1 VIVYLDTSAVVK
13 LYATESG
20 TNAIRQAVAA
30 ADDAVTSLI
39 AYAETRAAFAKK
51 YRMGEIAAH
60 ELDRIKR
67 EFDLDWQHFNQL
79 PVEREIVRL
88 AGDLAERFRLKGY
101 DAVHLAT
108 ADRLYREVRSRLLFA
123 CFDSALNAAAST
135 LGLRLLA
142 S

>member
-1 VIVYLDTSAVVK
+1 MILYLDTSAVVK

-30 ADDAVTSLI
+30 ADDAATSLI

-51 YRMGEIAAH
+51 YRMGEIEGH
-60 ELDRIKR
+60 ELDRIKH
-67 EFDLDWQHFNQL
+67 EFDLDWPHVNQL
-79 PVEREIVRL
+79 PVEREVVRL
-88 AGDLAERFRLKGY
+88 AGDLAERFGLKGY

-108 ADRLYREVRSRLLFA
+108 ADRLYREVRSPLSFA

-135 LGLRLLA
+135 LGLTRVA